1 MRSVVAV
8 LMGVVVT
15 LAIVMIS
22 GYVIT
27 SVLGIAPDDRTAPAF
42 LNASLVANAIAA
54 SLGGATA
61 MRFAPH
67 SPRGH
72 VLVLAGVLLLI
83 SLGTLFQPPPPTQ
96 PGWYNVVNSVIGPL
110 FALLGG
116 VAAAKVS
123 RRPAGPAAPPRA

>member
-1 MRSVVAV
+1 
-8 LMGVVVT
+8 MGVVVT

-72 VLVLAGVLLLI
+72 VLVFAGVLLLI

-123 RRPAGPAAPPRA
+123 RRPAGPSAPPRA